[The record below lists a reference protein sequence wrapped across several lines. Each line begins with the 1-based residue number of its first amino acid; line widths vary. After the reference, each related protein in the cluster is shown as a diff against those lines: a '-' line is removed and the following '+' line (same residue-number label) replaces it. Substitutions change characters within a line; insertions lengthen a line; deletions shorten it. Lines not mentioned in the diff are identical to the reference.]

1 MLKDFLMST
10 LWLDSIKWLRIALVQ
25 VFLTWPLLNQTGWCS
40 RTLSDSLLVV
50 RPMYD
55 VPQEHVNEYTQKLV
69 VKQGILSL
77 ELWSAQTGWTEMNK
91 QFCSFIGLFDCF
103 GESSGDKLSDWVT
116 LERKSDVCTFLLNSS
131 WFSFIPHWKL
141 FCIFWLRLTISNQS

>member
-1 MLKDFLMST
+1 MIGNTIDNVERFLDVNIMV
-10 LWLDSIKWLRIALVQ
+10 DSIKWLRIALVQ

-77 ELWSAQTGWTEMNK
+77 SCEVPKQVELKWIK
-91 QFCSFIGLFDCF
+91 SFAAL
-103 GESSGDKLSDWVT
+103 
-116 LERKSDVCTFLLNSS
+116 
-131 WFSFIPHWKL
+131 
-141 FCIFWLRLTISNQS
+141 